1 VPGKSLAAWRPL
13 SVLVLGLAGLAP
25 CLARAQ
31 ASAPAPGSAPAREA
45 PAAADSAEL
54 YLEVRID
61 GQDSGQV
68 APFTQGA
75 RGLRTQVQALRDL
88 GLDPVRFG
96 VDGQDTF
103 ELDAVPGLAYTYDR
117 AHQSIDLRLGG
128 SLRAPLALVARPSVQ
143 ASAGAVTP
151 GALLNYDFYGQVN
164 GGGSAALLHEARWFD
179 AHGVLSST
187 GNLVLRG
194 QQAGYVRYDTAW
206 THSDPASLESILVGD
221 TVTPSLSWTR
231 SLRLGGVEWR
241 KNFALRPDLLTYP
254 VAAVSG
260 SAVLPSSVSLYVN
273 GIQQYNAAVPSG
285 PFVLNQVAGLNGA
298 GQATIVT
305 RDALGRAVSASVPLY
320 VDTRML
326 APGLVDYALDLGALR
341 RDYGV
346 RSFDYDPSPVAT
358 GSLRYGL
365 DERLTLEAHAEA
377 GHGVANGGA
386 GLLWRLGQLGVASGS
401 LAASRGHGASGGQAA
416 LGYQYV
422 SPRFSIDAERRRAS
436 RGYADLGTAAGTPV
450 GRSGDRLNLN
460 LALPRAQ
467 SLGLSYVATQE
478 GLQDGRARI
487 ASLVWSASV
496 ARGLY
501 LSLSGYRDLEDRSV
515 RGLAFSLSM
524 SLGEHVGA
532 SANVGRQGGDTTR
545 SLQVSRAPD
554 YGGGFG
560 WALQKGSS
568 GRYGFD
574 AAQGRYLGSA
584 GEVMLFT
591 QNSGG
596 ARSTSVDVS
605 GSIVAMDG
613 TVTAARQVGAGFAL
627 VATGVAGVPV
637 IHENREIGRTDGSGH
652 LLVPNLVPYMP
663 NQISI
668 DTSALPVDS
677 RIGASAAS
685 VVPQRQA
692 GVLASFKIERYAA
705 ATVTVLGADG
715 KPMADGTPVVNV
727 DGGAATVVGYDG
739 VVFVDGLKE
748 HNRLL
753 LGSGAARC
761 EVRFD
766 YHPGPAGELPA
777 IGPVPCRPAGA
788 AQPDNDPRGGI
799 QP

>member
-1 VPGKSLAAWRPL
+1 MAGKASAAWRPL
-13 SVLVLGLAGLAP
+13 SVFALGLMGLAP
-25 CLARAQ
+25 CGARAQ
-31 ASAPAPGSAPAREA
+31 LAAPARASTPAPAREGEAA
-45 PAAADSAEL
+45 PAANDAEL
-54 YLEVRID
+54 YLEVSID

-68 APFTQGA
+68 APFTQGP

-88 GLDPVRFG
+88 GLDPLRFG
-96 VDGQDTF
+96 VDGQDSF
-103 ELDAVPGLAYTYDR
+103 ELDAVPSLTYTYDR
-117 AHQSIDLRLGG
+117 AGQSIDLHLGG
-128 SLRAPLALVARPSVQ
+128 ALRAPLALLARPTVE
-143 ASAGAVTP
+143 AGAGAVSP
-151 GALLNYDFYGQVN
+151 GALLNYDLYGQL
-164 GGGSAALLHEARWFD
+164 GGSGGAALLHEARWFD

-194 QQAGYVRYDTAW
+194 PQAGYVRYDTAW
-206 THSDPASLESILVGD
+206 SHSDPASLATFLVGD

-254 VAAVSG
+254 LAALSG
-260 SAVLPSSVSLYVN
+260 SAVVPSNVSLYVN

-285 PFVLNQVAGLNGA
+285 PFVLNGVAGLNGA

-326 APGLVDYALDLGALR
+326 APGLVDYAFDLGALR
-341 RDYGV
+341 RGYGV
-346 RSFDYDPSPVAT
+346 RSLAYDPAPVAT

-365 DERLTLEAHAEA
+365 NERLTLEAHAET
-377 GHGVANGGA
+377 GHGLVNGGA
-386 GLLWRLGQLGVASGS
+386 GLLWRLGQLGVLSGS
-401 LAASRGHGASGGQAA
+401 LAASQHGAQAA

-422 SPRFSIDAERRRAS
+422 SPRFSIDTERRRAS
-436 RGYADLGTAAGTPV
+436 RAYADLGTAAGTPV
-450 GRSGDRLNLN
+450 DRVSDRLNLN

-467 SLGLSYVATQE
+467 SLGLSYVATRQ
-478 GLQDGRARI
+478 GLQDGRVRI

-496 ARGLY
+496 ARVLY
-501 LSLSGYRDLEDRSV
+501 LSLSAYRDFKDRGV

-524 SLGEHVGA
+524 SLGGHVGA
-532 SANVGRQGGDTTR
+532 SANVGRQGNDTTR
-545 SLQVSRAPD
+545 SVQLSRAPD

-568 GRYGFD
+568 ARYGFD
-574 AAQGRYLGSA
+574 AAQGRYLGNA

-591 QNSGG
+591 QSSGG
-596 ARSTSVDVS
+596 ARSTSVDAS
-605 GSIVAMDG
+605 GAIVAMDG
-613 TVTAARQVGAGFAL
+613 SVTAARQVGSGFAL
-627 VATGVAGVPV
+627 VSTGVAGVPV
-637 IHENREIGRTDGSGH
+637 IHENREIGRTDASGH

-663 NQISI
+663 NRIAI
-668 DTSALPVDS
+668 DTSNLPIDS
-677 RIGASAAS
+677 HIGAASAS

-705 ATVTVLGADG
+705 ATVTVQGADG
-715 KPMADGTPVVNV
+715 KPMPDGTPVLNA
-727 DGGAATVVGYDG
+727 DSGAATVVGYDG
-739 VVFVDGLKE
+739 VLFVDGLKE

-766 YHPGPAGELPA
+766 YRPGPAGELPA
-777 IGPVPCRPAGA
+777 IGPLACKPAGGI
-788 AQPDNDPRGGI
+788 QPENDPRGA
-799 QP
+799 QQ

>member
-1 VPGKSLAAWRPL
+1 MRPL
-13 SVLVLGLAGLAP
+13 FVVVAGVAGLAP
-25 CLARAQ
+25 CAGLAQ
-31 ASAPAPGSAPAREA
+31 APVPTPVPTRDTANDPVTAPSTAPDA
-45 PAAADSAEL
+45 AEL
-54 YLEVRID
+54 YLQVFID

-68 APFTQGA
+68 APFTQGP

-88 GLDPVRFG
+88 GLDPLRFG
-96 VDGQDTF
+96 VDGQDSF
-103 ELDAVPGLAYTYDR
+103 ELDAVAGLTYTYDR
-117 AHQSIDLRLGG
+117 ARQSIDLRPGG
-128 SLRAPLALVARPSVQ
+128 SLRAPLALVARSSVE

-151 GALLNYDFYGQVN
+151 GALLNYDFYGQL
-164 GGGSAALLHEARWFD
+164 GGNGSAALLHEARWFNAD
-179 AHGVLSST
+179 GVLSST

-194 QQAGYVRYDTAW
+194 RQAGYMRYDTAW
-206 THSDPASLESILVGD
+206 THSDPASLASFSVGD
-221 TVTPSLSWTR
+221 TVTPALSWTR
-231 SLRLGGVEWR
+231 SLRLGGIEWR

-254 VAAVSG
+254 VAALNG
-260 SAVLPSSVSLYVN
+260 SAVVPSNVSLYVN

-285 PFVLNQVAGLNGA
+285 PFVLNGVAGLNGA

-305 RDALGRAVSASVPLY
+305 RDALGRAVSSSVPLY

-326 APGLVDYALDLGALR
+326 APGLVDYAFDLGALR

-346 RSFDYDPSPVAT
+346 RSFAYDPAPVAT
-358 GSLRYGL
+358 GSLRYGVG
-365 DERLTLEAHAEA
+365 ERLTVEAHAEA

-386 GLLWRLGQLGVASGS
+386 GLLWRMGQLGVLSGS
-401 LAASRGHGASGGQAA
+401 LAASRDGAAHGAQAG

-422 SPRFSIDAERRRAS
+422 SARFSVDALTQRAS
-436 RGYADLGTAAGTPV
+436 RGYADLGTPAGSPV
-450 GRSGDRLNLN
+450 GRVADRLNLN
-460 LALPRAQ
+460 LALPSAQ

-478 GLQDGRARI
+478 GLQNGRARI

-496 ARGLY
+496 ARVLY
-501 LSLSGYRDLEDRSV
+501 LSLSGYRDLDDHQV
-515 RGLAFSLSM
+515 RGLAFSISM
-524 SLGEHVGA
+524 ALGEHVGA
-532 SANVGRQGGDTTR
+532 SANVGRQGKDSTR
-545 SLQVSRAPD
+545 SVQVSRAPG

-574 AAQGRYLGSA
+574 AAQGRYLGNA

-591 QNSGG
+591 QDSGG
-596 ARSTSVDVS
+596 TRSTSVDVS
-605 GSIVAMDG
+605 GAVVAMDG
-613 TVTAARQVGAGFAL
+613 SLIAARQVGSGFAL

-637 IHENREIGRTDGSGH
+637 IHENREIGRTDAAGH

-668 DTSALPVDS
+668 DTRSLPVDS
-677 RIGASAAS
+677 HIDAAAAS

-692 GVLASFKIERYAA
+692 GVLAAFKIERYAA
-705 ATVTVLGADG
+705 ATVIVHGADG
-715 KPMADGTPVVNV
+715 KPIADGTPVVNAES
-727 DGGAATVVGYDG
+727 GAATVAGYDG

-766 YHPGPAGELPA
+766 YHPGPAGELPS
-777 IGPVPCRPAGA
+777 IGPVACTPLENNPQEGT
-788 AQPDNDPRGGI
+788 QP
-799 QP
+799 